1 MFRFYCV
8 LLQQW
13 QTFDG
18 LIRLNLI
25 NGLKEINRNV
35 SIMPGRE
42 LHALFESTSKHLNSK
57 VILFNHVFYQHLTE
71 YIFELS
77 FDYFKAS
84 SAMQNLL
91 RRQTVEMERGAFGT
105 DKINKYTTI
114 GLGTMFYNIV
124 RHISVYAFQQ
134 MRRKRVRSHQW
145 ELRMG
150 ISKQSDC
157 ISHQLYSFLC
167 FIFMLLKCPS
177 SPHYAQISSKGK
189 TKSTRDQQFFHY
201 FKINLTFRTFQR
213 LRVSFQFRR
222 YSATP
227 QHQLHISEIEKKCI
241 Q

>member
-1 MFRFYCV
+1 MWCMFRFYCV

-18 LIRLNLI
+18 FIRLNLI

-145 ELRMG
+145 ELRSRNNGMEVNSNSNNVSSSVCEWEFQNKVIAFPINCIHFCVLFSCFLSVHPHLIMRRSVLKEKRNQPEINNFSI
-150 ISKQSDC
+150 ISK
-157 ISHQLYSFLC
+157 
-167 FIFMLLKCPS
+167 
-177 SPHYAQISSKGK
+177 
-189 TKSTRDQQFFHY
+189 
-201 FKINLTFRTFQR
+201 
-213 LRVSFQFRR
+213 
-222 YSATP
+222 
-227 QHQLHISEIEKKCI
+227 
-241 Q
+241 